1 MIHGLFVFCSTQLEF
16 MSLGNNPFLEFAVFS
31 IVFRRM
37 ATWHLPVASNSDGS
51 KENINMTS
59 LDWKK
64 KILDQIIMGGFW
76 KVFLKLLFHF
86 KPTV

>member
-1 MIHGLFVFCSTQLEF
+1 

-59 LDWKK
+59 LDWEKNSSSK
-64 KILDQIIMGGFW
+64 YYVIF
-76 KVFLKLLFHF
+76 F
-86 KPTV
+86 

>member
-1 MIHGLFVFCSTQLEF
+1 

-31 IVFRRM
+31 IVFRKM

-64 KILDQIIMGGFW
+64 KF
-76 KVFLKLLFHF
+76 
-86 KPTV
+86 

>member
-1 MIHGLFVFCSTQLEF
+1 

-37 ATWHLPVASNSDGS
+37 ATWNLPVASNSDGS

-64 KILDQIIMGGFW
+64 KF
-76 KVFLKLLFHF
+76 
-86 KPTV
+86 

>member
-37 ATWHLPVASNSDGS
+37 PVASNSDGS

-64 KILDQIIMGGFW
+64 KF
-76 KVFLKLLFHF
+76 
-86 KPTV
+86 